1 MIFCIIKSIFNRT
14 IAIITMEIMATRIK
28 DRLIVYLAPSW
39 SAFAFFSETRRETAR
54 GRPEPVKA
62 TAIKKTGYTS
72 WIRPRPCG
80 PIILLRT
87 TLYTKPNMRM
97 VRLAKV
103 ITAVP

>member
-62 TAIKKTGYTS
+62 TAIKKQDIQAGLGL
-72 WIRPRPCG
+72 G
-80 PIILLRT
+80 PVDLLSC
-87 TLYTKPNMRM
+87 LGQPYIQSLIC
-97 VRLAKV
+97 VWLG
-103 ITAVP
+103 